1 MSVPDSLATEAE
13 STSLSI
19 ESITDGFSSRDIPIV
34 KFVEEIDIFSNQ
46 FHPPASAEL
55 MIGAFSDL
63 FSKLK
68 GVESTLSERCE
79 YSLVHS
85 LFVCINEWMNECI
98 NDGLII

>member
-1 MSVPDSLATEAE
+1 MSATDPLATEAE

-34 KFVEEIDIFSNQ
+34 KFVEDIDVFSNE

-79 YSLVHS
+79 YSLVVC
-85 LFVCINEWMNECI
+85 LFVC
-98 NDGLII
+98 LFR